1 MNAKVVLGAQWGD
14 EGKGKIVDILSSE
27 CDVVARFQGGANAG
41 HTVIVKDKKY
51 ILHLIPSG
59 ILHDKV
65 DCVIGNG
72 VVLDPAA
79 FFEEIEFLREQS
91 INPDGRIFIL
101 PNTQIIMPYHKLIDN
116 LSENKDQKIGTTGRG
131 IGPAYTDKSA
141 RLGIQA
147 IDFFDTDILSFKI
160 TNNLKQKN
168 ILLKNYYN
176 QDEINFET
184 MLEEAI
190 SIGKKLRPYILTDSL
205 YVNKTIRAGK
215 KVLIEGAQGAL
226 LDIDHGNYPF
236 VTSSNPTIGG
246 ALTGLGIP
254 PKAIGETIAIVKAYA
269 TRVGE
274 GPFPTEQKNE
284 VGDKLRKIG
293 SEFGATTGRPR
304 RCGWLDLAALK
315 YSTSINGYDSIAI
328 TKLDVLGEFSE
339 IKICTDYKL
348 NGKVIDYFP
357 IDYKTLNQV
366 EPVYTTFPGWTVNL
380 QGASKYDKLPTEA
393 KRYLNFIED
402 FLNVPI
408 KIISIGS
415 ERSETIFVNDK

>member
-1 MNAKVVLGAQWGD
+1 MNVKVVLGAQWGD

-65 DCVIGNG
+65 VCVIGNG
-72 VVLDPAA
+72 VVLDPIA
-79 FFEEIEFLREQS
+79 FFEELEFLSEQS

-131 IGPAYTDKSA
+131 IGPAYADKSA

-147 IDFFDTDILSFKI
+147 IDFFNNDILSFKI
-160 TNNLKQKN
+160 TNNMKQKN
-168 ILLKNYYN
+168 ILLKNYYKH
-176 QDEINFET
+176 DEINFET

-190 SIGKKLRPYILTDSL
+190 SIGKKLLPYILTDSL
-205 YVNKTIRAGK
+205 YVNKAIRSGK

-254 PKAIGETIAIVKAYA
+254 PKAIGETIGIVKAYA

-274 GPFPTEQKNE
+274 GPFPTEQKNK
-284 VGDKLRKIG
+284 VGEELRKIG

-304 RCGWLDLAALK
+304 RCGWLDLVALR
-315 YSTSINGYDSIAI
+315 YSNSINGYDSLAI
-328 TKLDVLGEFSE
+328 TKLDVLGELSE

-348 NGKVIDYFP
+348 KSRVINYFP
-357 IDYKTLNQV
+357 IDYKTLDQV
-366 EPVYTTFPGWTVNL
+366 EPEYTTLPGWRSNL
-380 QGASKYDKLPTEA
+380 QGISKYDELPKEA
-393 KRYLNFIED
+393 KEYLDFIEKY
-402 FLNVPI
+402 LNVPI

-415 ERSETIFVNDK
+415 ERSETIFVNDY

>member
-1 MNAKVVLGAQWGD
+1 MNVKVVLGAQWGD
-14 EGKGKIVDILSSE
+14 EGKGKIVDILSSD
-27 CDVVARFQGGANAG
+27 CDLVARFQGGANAG
-41 HTVIVKDKKY
+41 HTVIVKDTKY

-65 DCVIGNG
+65 ICVIGNG
-72 VVLDPAA
+72 VVLDPSA
-79 FFEEIEFLREQS
+79 FSEEIEFLNEHA
-91 INPDGRIFIL
+91 INTDGRIFIL

-116 LSENKDQKIGTTGRG
+116 LSESKDQKIGTTGRG

-147 IDFFDTDILSFKI
+147 IDFFDEEVLSFKI
-160 TNNLKQKN
+160 ENNLKQKN
-168 ILLKNYYN
+168 ILIKSYYDR
-176 QDEINFET
+176 DEIDFNLTIKEIFSVAER
-184 MLEEAI
+184 L
-190 SIGKKLRPYILTDSL
+190 KPYILKDSL
-205 YVNKTIRAGK
+205 YVNKTIRQGK

-246 ALTGLGIP
+246 ALTGLGIS
-254 PKAIGETIAIVKAYA
+254 PKSIGETIAIVKAYA

-284 VGDKLRKIG
+284 ISEQLRKAG

-304 RCGWLDLAALK
+304 RCGWLDLVALK
-315 YSTSINGYDSIAI
+315 YSHSINGYDSIAI

-348 NGKVIDYFP
+348 NNKVIDYFP
-357 IDYKTLNQV
+357 INYKLLNKV
-366 EPVYTTFPGWTVNL
+366 EPIYTTFPGWKSNIH
-380 QGASKYDKLPTEA
+380 GSSNYNELPIEA
-393 KRYLNFIED
+393 KKYLNFIEE
-402 FLNVPI
+402 FLGIPI
-408 KIISIGS
+408 KIISTGS
-415 ERSETIFVNDK
+415 ERSETIFINDN